1 MFAIHLPSRRIRAN
15 FDRDLLFADRRSQDV
30 QQLKLPSRHEPRL
43 AVDFSRRNN
52 LMIRAARI
60 ALLGTAALIAANA
73 GAIANGVSVP
83 MDEVR
88 MIAFSQPVTT
98 VYVGNPVIADVTMID
113 AEHAFLLGKT
123 FGETNV
129 IALGSNGKQISNQHV
144 VVFGRRMGAVT
155 LNRGASTFN
164 YTCTSLHCE
173 TQPVPGD
180 PKTYFDETHQAID
193 THEGMGIKGASANT
207 GNH

>member
-1 MFAIHLPSRRIRAN
+1 M
-15 FDRDLLFADRRSQDV
+15 
-30 QQLKLPSRHEPRL
+30 K
-43 AVDFSRRNN
+43 
-52 LMIRAARI
+52 RAAHI
-60 ALLGTAALIAANA
+60 VLFSTAALLAVNA
-73 GAIANGVSVP
+73 GAFAAGAPGVSVP

-98 VYVGNPVIADVTMID
+98 VYVGNPVIADVSIID
-113 AEHAFLLGKT
+113 SRHAFLLGKT

-129 IALGSNGKQISNQHV
+129 IALGANGKEVSNEHV

-164 YTCTSLHCE
+164 YTCTTLHCE

-180 PKTYFDETHQAID
+180 PKTYFDETHLAID
-193 THEGMGIKGASANT
+193 MHEGMGIKGASAST
-207 GNH
+207 GKSQ

>member
-1 MFAIHLPSRRIRAN
+1 MG
-15 FDRDLLFADRRSQDV
+15 
-30 QQLKLPSRHEPRL
+30 
-43 AVDFSRRNN
+43 
-52 LMIRAARI
+52 RAARI
-60 ALLGTAALIAANA
+60 ALLGTATLFAANA
-73 GAIANGVSVP
+73 GAFADGVSVP

-88 MIAFSQPVTT
+88 MVAFSQPVTT

-113 AEHAFLLGKT
+113 SEHAFVLGKT

-129 IALGSNGKQISNQHV
+129 IALGANGKEVSNQHI

-155 LNRGASTFN
+155 LNRGAATFN
-164 YTCTSLHCE
+164 YTCTALHCE

-180 PKTYFDETHQAID
+180 PKNYFDETHQATD
-193 THEGMGIKGASANT
+193 EQEQMGIKGATASAP

>member
-1 MFAIHLPSRRIRAN
+1 MLRAT
-15 FDRDLLFADRRSQDV
+15 
-30 QQLKLPSRHEPRL
+30 RL
-43 AVDFSRRNN
+43 AF
-52 LMIRAARI
+52 
-60 ALLGTAALIAANA
+60 LGTAALFAANA
-73 GAIANGVSVP
+73 GALAADGVTVP

-88 MIAFSQPVTT
+88 VLVFNQPVTT

-113 AEHAFLLGKT
+113 PEHAFLLGKT

-129 IALGSNGKQISNQHV
+129 IALGSNGKQVTNEHV

-155 LNRGASTFN
+155 LNRGAATFN

-180 PKTYFDETHQAID
+180 PNEYFSNTANAVD
-193 THEGMGIKGASANT
+193 THEGQGQKAAAGSK
-207 GNH
+207 